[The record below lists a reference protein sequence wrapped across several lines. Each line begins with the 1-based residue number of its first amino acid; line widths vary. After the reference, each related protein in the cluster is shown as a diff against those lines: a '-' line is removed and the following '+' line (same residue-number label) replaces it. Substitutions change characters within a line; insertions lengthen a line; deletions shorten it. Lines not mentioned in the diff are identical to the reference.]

1 MGYLER
7 KIVKVRI
14 RICTVGR
21 KKFGIYF
28 AYGVR
33 VGVTAPATLWI
44 NTEMKH
50 FALRQNWQ

>member
-7 KIVKVRI
+7 KIVKGRI
-14 RICTVGR
+14 GICTVGR

-50 FALRQNWQ
+50 FALRHNWQ